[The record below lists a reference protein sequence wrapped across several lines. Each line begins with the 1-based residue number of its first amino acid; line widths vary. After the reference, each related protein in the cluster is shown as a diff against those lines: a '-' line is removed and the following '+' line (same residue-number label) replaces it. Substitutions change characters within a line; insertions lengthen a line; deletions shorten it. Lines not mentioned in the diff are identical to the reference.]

1 MIISFFKNELAKM
14 NLRFRSK
21 ESIFTEIY
29 RKHRW
34 GGKSRSGP
42 GSDFEETEEIRC
54 ELPNVLEE
62 YQITS
67 MLDIPCGDFN
77 WLRTID
83 FNSILYLG
91 ADIVHEII
99 VENKKKYSTIN
110 RSFVKRDILKNSLPK
125 ADLVLCRDLL
135 VHFSN
140 KDVLKALKNIKDSG
154 SKYLLT
160 TSFIS
165 QKENIDIVTG
175 EWRPLNLLLP
185 PFSFPKPIKIIRE
198 GYKREMKYND
208 KSLLLW
214 KIIDLQ
220 NIAQISVC

>member
-140 KDVLKALKNIKDSG
+140 KDVLKALKNIKD
-154 SKYLLT
+154 
-160 TSFIS
+160 
-165 QKENIDIVTG
+165 
-175 EWRPLNLLLP
+175 
-185 PFSFPKPIKIIRE
+185 
-198 GYKREMKYND
+198 
-208 KSLLLW
+208 
-214 KIIDLQ
+214 
-220 NIAQISVC
+220 